1 MKLILKEET
10 FDHNK
15 IKIKNYKNNQ
25 KIIYDMDNIYLIGIP
40 LKISDIRI
48 VNQTNKYIV
57 IDIKQSKQKSILK
70 KIDEYF
76 TDKYNFYYDSFI
88 KHMVLKLKKNES
100 INYSD
105 GQDIYFSVNNIK
117 KNNSF
122 TTIQLF
128 TI

>member
-15 IKIKNYKNNQ
+15 IKIKKYKNNQ

-40 LKISDIRI
+40 LKLSDIRI

>member
-40 LKISDIRI
+40 LKLSDIRI

>member
-40 LKISDIRI
+40 LKISNIRI